1 MTLDQQQR
9 PELEYFPQG
18 DEYEKL
24 LGKRKRRALY
34 VRLALLLALTV
45 AVLALAT
52 LLFTIINDSFGLVA
66 QVNQVEPEE
75 IVESLGYDPSEVALD
90 DLSKDELVTVLA
102 AGISNNVGS
111 SFSSASAQL
120 SRLTFALTLM

>member
-1 MTLDQQQR
+1 MTLDTQQR

-34 VRLALLLALTV
+34 VRLGLLLALTI

-66 QVNQVEPEE
+66 QVNQVEPEA
-75 IVESLGYDPSEVALD
+75 IVESLGYDPNEVTGFAFGMGVERLAMVKHD
-90 DLSKDELVTVLA
+90 IPDIRHFYENDLRVL
-102 AGISNNVGS
+102 GQ
-111 SFSSASAQL
+111 F
-120 SRLTFALTLM
+120 R